1 MKTLKKNRFL
11 LVSILTVFVAVSAI
25 LGLSSFGKKTA
36 LAEETASETFVM
48 EDGVSAKLSNG
59 GGIRFRVKMD
69 EPTGLSVKNGE
80 SALQIVVAPYYY
92 FDKGVDY
99 AIANGQKIDVEKAK
113 VYQEGGAYY
122 ANGCITDIKEA
133 NRKLNLQAVAVI
145 SSGET
150 VTKQTAVNVNA
161 KGNMYDVLTS
171 AVLDASGSYEKTIF
185 KIAAYSAWFGTES
198 YPITVLNDTEYD
210 ALKTK
215 LAGEDGFKDKYYRII
230 KTVSGY
236 NADDFSGISSNVE
249 LFKAANAITFADGS
263 MDITYP
269 AAPSP
274 QATAKGGTVT
284 YKYAAAKVENGKH
297 VTVGELGDWNSVY
310 NGAGTYCC
318 IASTAGD
325 DIYEAATAEK
335 YFTVNKADNVI
346 NEFTVANITHG
357 ETPAP
362 ANVSATF
369 GTPVITYANAD
380 KTVSGEWSD
389 VYTKPAMYWCIVT
402 VAESGDYKAT
412 SSERPYTVHKLE
424 NQITL
429 DVSLD
434 CNYGSGPNETLA
446 TATSGTPVYTYWLA
460 NEDDWGGVTE
470 PGEDAE
476 FKPWSECDKVGVYR
490 YRITVA
496 ESDCYYAVS
505 KEGWVRVHK
514 KEADENGVK
523 YTYADGSYGVSGYE
537 GSNTTVTVAETF
549 NDGANGEAAV
559 TYVGANVFN
568 NDFGHAVKKVVL
580 PESITELKGLVFFN
594 CANLE
599 YLSMPGVTAFT
610 GDGNNITFCY
620 NLKTLIVKEG
630 ITIPGQQLQSG
641 DESIKGVTTV
651 YVSGTKTITIENA
664 DLNKLIGNIYYW
676 GDGVEC
682 GTWKFDD
689 NGDIVKGAV
698 AHNFVNA
705 VCKNCGEKDAM
716 GVTYAYSAIANSY
729 YVASYVDTTDT
740 VIVHGTWND
749 GVNGEK
755 PVTFV
760 KNGAFSGKAMKKV
773 ILPASVTTLDG
784 GAFLNCNN
792 LEYVSMVGVT
802 NIDTVHL
809 SSRTWYSDVYSAN
822 DATGNNFL
830 NCNAL
835 KTLIIGKNITIA
847 NNHIWSQHGITGT
860 VNIYTLAISE
870 TDGTI
875 NINAAN
881 NAMLTGNIYYYSET
895 ESTGAWHF
903 DSDGNVALW

>member
-11 LVSILTVFVAVSAI
+11 LVTVLTVFAAVSAI
-25 LGLSSFGKKTA
+25 LGLNAFGKKTA
-36 LAEETASETFVM
+36 LAEDTASETFVM

-69 EPTGLSVKNGE
+69 EATGLSVKNGE
-80 SALQIVVAPYYY
+80 STLKIVVAPSTF
-92 FDKGVDY
+92 FDDDTYKTKNVTIPVD
-99 AIANGQKIDVEKAK
+99 KDK
-113 VYQEGGAYY
+113 VYPEGGAYY
-122 ANGCITDIKEA
+122 ANGCITNILEG
-133 NRKLNLQAVAVI
+133 NRKLNLQAVATI
-145 SSGET
+145 ENSDGTT
-150 VTKQTAVNVNA
+150 VTTALNA
-161 KGNMYDVLTS
+161 NARGNIYDVLTS

-185 KIAAYSAWFGTES
+185 EIAPYTWFGTKD
-198 YPITVLNDTEYD
+198 YPITVLNDTEYN

-215 LAGEDGFKDKYYRII
+215 FASEEGFKDKYYKII
-230 KTVSGY
+230 KTVAY

-249 LFKAANAITFADGS
+249 FFKAANAITFTVAN

-269 AAPSP
+269 AEPSP

-325 DIYEAATAEK
+325 DTYEAATAEK

-362 ANVSATF
+362 ANVSATY
-369 GTPVITYANAD
+369 GTPVITYASDAD
-380 KTVSGEWSD
+380 KTVSGEWKD
-389 VYTKPAMYWCIVT
+389 VYTKPGMYWCIVT
-402 VAESGDYKAT
+402 VAEADNYKSA
-412 SSERPYTVHKLE
+412 SYEKPFTVLKLE
-424 NQITL
+424 NKITL
-429 DVSLD
+429 DGSLD
-434 CNYGSGPNETLA
+434 CTYGSGPNEIIA
-446 TATSGTPVYTYWLA
+446 TATDGTPVYTYWLA
-460 NEDDWGGVTE
+460 NEDDWGDVAE
-470 PGEDAE
+470 PGEDAK
-476 FKPWSECDKVGVYR
+476 FKPWSECDKVGVYKC
-490 YRITVA
+490 RITVA
-496 ESDCYYAVS
+496 ESDYYYAVS
-505 KEGWVRVHK
+505 TECWVRVHK
-514 KEADENGVK
+514 KEADENGVQ
-523 YTYADGSYGVSGYE
+523 YTYLNGSYGVSGYV

-749 GVNGEK
+749 GVNGEN

-760 KNGAFSGKAMKKV
+760 KNGAFSGKVMKKV